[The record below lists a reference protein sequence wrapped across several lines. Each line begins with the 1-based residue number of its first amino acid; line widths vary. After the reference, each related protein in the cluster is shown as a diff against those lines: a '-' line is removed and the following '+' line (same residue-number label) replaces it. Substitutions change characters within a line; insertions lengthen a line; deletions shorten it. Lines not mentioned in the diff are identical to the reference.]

1 MIRFYTLLIWLFIL
15 INNSFS
21 QNHFSALSDTSAYN
35 LSVDSNYYVIVD
47 KNATFQNGDIN
58 GFRLYIS
65 QNISTKNIS
74 DTVDISPKM
83 IFRFGIDWN
92 GQVKNVERLTN
103 NNVKQLEDSV
113 QSLIQ
118 NSKGWIPAVL
128 NKKRVGQSFILAII
142 VENIR

>member
-1 MIRFYTLLIWLFIL
+1 MTRYFIIL
-15 INNSFS
+15 ICLFTSINYSFS
-21 QNHFSALSDTSAYN
+21 QDKFSNLSDTSAYN

-47 KNATFQNGDIN
+47 QNATFQNGDIN
-58 GFRLYIS
+58 KFRLYVS
-65 QNISTKNIS
+65 QNVSTKNIS

-103 NNVKQLEDSV
+103 NNVRQLESSI

-118 NSKGWIPAVL
+118 NSHGWIPAVL
-128 NKKRVGQSFILAII
+128 NKKRVGQSFVLAII